1 MKTRNLIAI
10 GAAAILLAA
19 CFPSVNPFYQ
29 DKDVIFD
36 SHLVGEWKEK
46 SDAGDFP
53 NIWAFEQSTN
63 KGYDLTVTEQGKTG
77 KFSAH
82 LFKLS
87 DAQFLDLI
95 PTDCNYA
102 TNQAELVAYSMFP
115 GHLVMRVGQIEPE
128 LKIAAC
134 DYDWLAKYLET
145 NSTAIA
151 HLTES
156 ERLILTDS
164 TVNLQKFLLNHAGT
178 NELFKEYG
186 VMVRR
191 QKQ

>member
-102 TNQAELVAYSMFP
+102 TNQAELVA
-115 GHLVMRVGQIEPE
+115 
-128 LKIAAC
+128 
-134 DYDWLAKYLET
+134 D
-145 NSTAIA
+145 
-151 HLTES
+151 
-156 ERLILTDS
+156 
-164 TVNLQKFLLNHAGT
+164 
-178 NELFKEYG
+178 
-186 VMVRR
+186 
-191 QKQ
+191 